1 MLQVYINV
9 DESYFLIQCGL
20 SQVENNGFVLICN
33 SFTVVHLN
41 QNIEKLILS

>member
-9 DESYFLIQCGL
+9 DESYVFIQCGL
-20 SQVENNGFVLICN
+20 FQFENSVFVLICN

-41 QNIEKLILS
+41 QNIEKSILS